1 MAIDLENREQF
12 ENSQQLLKQ
21 FSNMSP
27 NASDEQVKE
36 KYTEYMNAYSEDL
49 ANAIR
54 KDMQNEQGDN
64 AVLNARKVNRL
75 TNEEKKFYNAL
86 VSEDHVNTDT
96 NWKDGELLP
105 ETVID
110 RIFEDIESEHPL
122 LQHININR
130 TGLKAR
136 VIRSV
141 LKVK

>member
-86 VSEDHVNTDT
+86 VS
-96 NWKDGELLP
+96 G
-105 ETVID
+105 
-110 RIFEDIESEHPL
+110 
-122 LQHININR
+122 
-130 TGLKAR
+130 
-136 VIRSV
+136 RSC
-141 LKVK
+141 

>member
-12 ENSQQLLKQ
+12 QNSQELLKQ

-54 KDMQNEQGDN
+54 RDMQQEQGDN
-64 AVLNARKVNRL
+64 AVLNSRNVNRL

-86 VSEDHVNTDT
+86 
-96 NWKDGELLP
+96 
-105 ETVID
+105 
-110 RIFEDIESEHPL
+110 
-122 LQHININR
+122 
-130 TGLKAR
+130 
-136 VIRSV
+136 
-141 LKVK
+141 